1 MAKARKIRATFL
13 SNDTL
18 QLMLELLSF
27 PVVVVRK
34 DIDTVATCIML
45 DLEKGLENGSVKWAS
60 LTRLLADLEEKFP
73 EASKVPVHYGIAK
86 DQLALRFYRCLYVA
100 ARIVYIENVMQY
112 SNK

>member
-1 MAKARKIRATFL
+1 MAKARKIKATFL

-27 PVVVVRK
+27 PVVVRR

-45 DLEKGLENGSVKWAS
+45 DLEKGLENGSIKWAS
-60 LTRLLADLEEKFP
+60 LVRLISDLEEKFP
-73 EASKVPVHYGIAK
+73 EASKTPVHYGITK